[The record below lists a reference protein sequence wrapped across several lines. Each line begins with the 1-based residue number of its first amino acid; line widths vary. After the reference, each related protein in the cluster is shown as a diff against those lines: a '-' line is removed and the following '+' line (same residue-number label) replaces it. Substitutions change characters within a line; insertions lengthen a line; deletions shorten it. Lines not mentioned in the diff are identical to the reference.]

1 MKKLYL
7 VFSISVFLLAGVI
20 RIQAQ
25 TTQNQLNHVEL
36 MKQFLG
42 SWKVELGNERT
53 FFWDAK
59 SYGTGFETNLKVI
72 FNGNTMFEGKQL
84 LGYDKKN
91 NKYIVA
97 QMILGKDIE
106 IGATWF
112 ISKTKYKWI
121 PNCDI
126 SDPEKASIINEG
138 EFKSP
143 DMFVE
148 TKRVNNNPI
157 QTLTY
162 TRIK

>member
-1 MKKLYL
+1 MKNLSSTITI
-7 VFSISVFLLAGVI
+7 VVFLFICSNGI
-20 RIQAQ
+20 KAQ
-25 TTQNQLNHVEL
+25 TTQNQLNQVEL
-36 MKQFLG
+36 MKQFIG
-42 SWKVELGNERT
+42 SWKSAFGNERT
-53 FFWDAK
+53 FFWEAK
-59 SYGTGFETNLKVI
+59 SYGTGFETNLKGVAS
-72 FNGNTMFEGKQL
+72 GNTMFEGKQL

-91 NKYIVA
+91 DKYVVA
-97 QMILGKDIE
+97 QMFLGKEIE

-148 TKRVNNNPI
+148 TKTVNNNPM

>member
-1 MKKLYL
+1 MI
-7 VFSISVFLLAGVI
+7 FSIAVFLSVGSTG
-20 RIQAQ
+20 IQAQ
-25 TTQNQLNHVEL
+25 TTQNQLDQVEL
-36 MKQFLG
+36 MKQFIG
-42 SWKVELGNERT
+42 SWKTEYGNERT

-59 SYGTGFETNLKVI
+59 SYGTGFETNLKGVG
-72 FNGNTMFEGKQL
+72 NGNTMFEGKQL

-91 NKYIVA
+91 DKYIVA
-97 QMILGKDIE
+97 QMFLGKDIE

-138 EFKSP
+138 EFKSN

-148 TKRVNNNPI
+148 TKTVNNKPI

>member
-1 MKKLYL
+1 
-7 VFSISVFLLAGVI
+7 
-20 RIQAQ
+20 
-25 TTQNQLNHVEL
+25 
-36 MKQFLG
+36 
-42 SWKVELGNERT
+42 
-53 FFWDAK
+53 
-59 SYGTGFETNLKVI
+59 
-72 FNGNTMFEGKQL
+72 MFEGKQL

-91 NKYIVA
+91 DKYIVA
-97 QMILGKDIE
+97 QMFQGKDIE

-112 ISKTKYKWI
+112 ISNTKYKWI

-126 SDPEKASIINEG
+126 SYPEKALIINEG

-148 TKRVNNNPI
+148 TKTVNNNPI

>member
-1 MKKLYL
+1 MKELSL
-7 VFSISVFLLAGVI
+7 TATIVVFTMICSGGIH
-20 RIQAQ
+20 AQ
-25 TTQNQLNHVEL
+25 TTQPTLNQGEL
-36 MKQFLG
+36 MKRFVG
-42 SWKVELGNERT
+42 SWKLEYGKEKT
-53 FFWDAK
+53 FFWEAK
-59 SYGTGFETNLKVI
+59 SYGNGFETNLKGVA
-72 FNGNTMFEGKQL
+72 NGNTMFEGKQL
-84 LGYDKKN
+84 LGYDKRN
-91 NKYIVA
+91 DKYIVA
-97 QMILGKDIE
+97 QMFLGKDIE

-126 SDPEKASIINEG
+126 SNPEKASIINEG

-148 TKRVNNNPI
+148 TKIVNNNPI

>member
-7 VFSISVFLLAGVI
+7 VFSISVFLLASIIGL
-20 RIQAQ
+20 QAQ
-25 TTQNQLNHVEL
+25 TTQNQLNQVEL
-36 MKQFLG
+36 MKQFIG
-42 SWKVELGNERT
+42 SWKTTFGNERT
-53 FFWDAK
+53 FFWEAK
-59 SYGTGFETNLKVI
+59 SYGTGFETNLLGVA
-72 FNGNTMFEGKQL
+72 NGNTMFEGKQL
-84 LGYDKKN
+84 LGYDKIN
-91 NKYIVA
+91 DKYIVA
-97 QMILGKDIE
+97 QMFQGKDIE

-112 ISKTKYKWI
+112 ISNTKYKWI

-126 SDPEKASIINEG
+126 SNPEKASIINEG

-148 TKRVNNNPI
+148 TKTVNNNPI

>member
-1 MKKLYL
+1 MKKLHL
-7 VFSISVFLLAGVI
+7 VFSISIFLSASTIGL
-20 RIQAQ
+20 QAQ
-25 TTQNQLNHVEL
+25 TTQNQLNQVEL
-36 MKQFLG
+36 MKQFIG
-42 SWKVELGNERT
+42 SWKTTFGNERT
-53 FFWDAK
+53 FFWEAK
-59 SYGTGFETNLKVI
+59 SYGTGFETNLLGVD
-72 FNGNTMFEGKQL
+72 NGNTMFEGKQL

-91 NKYIVA
+91 DKYIVA
-97 QMILGKDIE
+97 QMFQGKDIE

-112 ISKTKYKWI
+112 ISNTKYKWI

-126 SDPEKASIINEG
+126 SYPEKALIINEG

-148 TKRVNNNPI
+148 TKTVNNNPI

>member
-1 MKKLYL
+1 MKKLCL
-7 VFSISVFLLAGVI
+7 TATIGIFILICSSGIH
-20 RIQAQ
+20 AQ
-25 TTQNQLNHVEL
+25 TTQSTLNQGEL
-36 MKQFLG
+36 MKQFIG
-42 SWKVELGNERT
+42 SWKLDLGNERT
-53 FFWDAK
+53 FFWEAK
-59 SYGTGFETNLKVI
+59 SYGTGFETNLKAVA
-72 FNGNTMFEGKQL
+72 NGKTMFEGKQL
-84 LGYDKKN
+84 LGYDKRN
-91 NKYIVA
+91 DKYIVA
-97 QMILGKDIE
+97 QMFLGKDME

-126 SDPEKASIINEG
+126 SNPEKASIINEG

-148 TKRVNNNPI
+148 TKTVNNTPS